1 MIVHGLNEQRKIVE
15 KELKVT
21 DEGVYLDDVLLE
33 TDVDLWNRIYR
44 PNDPNE
50 GFCVAFYQLTNDC
63 NKKCA
68 YCYNRY
74 LLKQHPGVV
83 AVDKLVQSLEEFT
96 PKDTRP
102 VQRYRDYEF
111 DGIHPLYAFIGGEPT
126 VAPELPAFLHYICA
140 TRNNKI
146 YVYTNG
152 INITEDKHWIKQFP
166 DTHQI
171 MWSLSCDRD
180 TTPEYI
186 DKFVDIVGPRS
197 NEYGFNLIIPES
209 ESGRDYALKLNDHML
224 QYHPEEIRYRGLSD
238 QIEGTSAMLSDVI
251 KFVAEARDI
260 TYDDFKKY
268 AHFGHGGFV
277 STMTNPRGKISTAL
291 LPIWK
296 RTFGEMLCK
305 WGSYLINTY
314 YFNTPGECHMNS
326 ADLLKWRMKNSHLF
340 INEGV
345 KMFWGKVNPYCVKA
359 KKWEEVGTD
368 YDTTKQR

>member
-1 MIVHGLNEQRKIVE
+1 MEIVHGLDEKRRLVE
-15 KELKVT
+15 KKLDVRE
-21 DEGVYLDDVLLE
+21 DGVWLDSTLLE
-33 TDVDLWNRIYR
+33 TDVDLWHKIYR

-50 GFCVAFYQLTNDC
+50 GFCVAFYQLTNEC
-63 NKKCA
+63 NKKCE

-74 LLKQHPGVV
+74 LLSQHPGVV
-83 AVDKLVQSLEEFT
+83 AVDQLVMSLEAFT

-102 VQRYRDYEF
+102 IQRYRDLEF

-126 VAPELPAFLHYICA
+126 VAPELPAFVHYICA
-140 TRNNKI
+140 TRNNKVYI
-146 YVYTNG
+146 YTNG
-152 INITEDKHWIKQFP
+152 ITILEDEHWVKRFP

-171 MWSLSCDRD
+171 IWSLSCDKN
-180 TTPEYI
+180 TT
-186 DKFVDIVGPRS
+186 VDEVNRFARTFDDLS
-197 NEYGFNLIIPES
+197 MEYGYNLIIPES
-209 ESGRDYALKLNDHML
+209 EAGREHALKLNEAML
-224 QYHPEEIRYRGLSD
+224 SNNPEEIRYRGLSD
-238 QIEGTSAMLSDVI
+238 QVEGTSAMLSDVI

-260 TYDDFKKY
+260 TYDEFKEK

-277 STMTNPRGKISTAL
+277 STMKTKKGKISTAL

-345 KMFWGKVNPYCVKA
+345 EMFWGKVNPYCVKA
-359 KKWEEVGTD
+359 TKWEDKRANRKGE
-368 YDTTKQR
+368 